1 MKKLVIILAL
11 SFWAFSSC
19 DNFLAETPKDEI
31 SVDQLLETPEGAR
44 GLINGLYRDGQGEDF
59 YDSGGFGG
67 ADAMMGGYMS
77 GYFDNEGKGERI
89 QGQVAQ
95 DLQVGPEVLNQFFDE
110 WWSGHYDVIARANTA
125 LKYIPEMS
133 GMSDDEKSQLMAE
146 ARFFRA
152 LNYFSL
158 VKSFGDVPLLTEPT
172 ESSSENMEVERSSS
186 DSVYTQIVE
195 DLNWALNQ
203 GSLADG
209 AFAMSD
215 YRITRAAAYTLL
227 ADVYLQRSG
236 YPLQQ
241 TDNYANAA
249 EAARAVIQSGT
260 HQLVQHGQTTEESAY
275 NKMRTSDTDREYI
288 YGIEYESE
296 IDPSEYP
303 RITVPGVVRP
313 AGINYGRTLNAYRPI
328 NRFIQM
334 YDPDEDLRVQ
344 NQQLFYNSFERDGQ
358 RYNFGEWAPYLWFE
372 EDAIFNTGRGGRDT
386 RVYRYADVLLIAAEA
401 IALSEGV
408 TDEAISYLADVRS
421 RAYWQTDRSEI
432 VASLTGLSEQEFVE
446 EVWKERLRELALNF
460 KIWSDIQRTRK
471 YPVPS
476 EDNPGEVTFVDVI
489 GQSNNWGQTYEEHH
503 LIYPLPDDEIQTNPA
518 LEQNPGY

>member
-1 MKKLVIILAL
+1 MKKLIFVLVL
-11 SFWAFSSC
+11 SFGAFSSC

-31 SVDQLLETPEGAR
+31 SVDQLLNTPEGAR
-44 GLINGLYRDGQGEDF
+44 GLVNGLYRDGQGQSF

-67 ADAMMGGYMS
+67 ADVMMGGYMS

-95 DLQVGPEVLNQFFDE
+95 DLQVGPEVLNQFFDG
-110 WWSGHYDVIARANTA
+110 WWSGHYEVISRANTA
-125 LKYIPEMS
+125 LKYIPDMA
-133 GMSDDEKSQLMAE
+133 GLSDDEKNQLLAE

-158 VKSFGDVPLLTEPT
+158 VKFFGDVPLVTEPV
-172 ESSSENMEVERSSS
+172 EGLENIEVERTSSET
-186 DSVYTQIVE
+186 VYDQIIA
-195 DLNWALNQ
+195 DLEWALNQ
-203 GSLADG
+203 GSLTEG
-209 AFAMSD
+209 AFSMNG
-215 YRITRAAAYTLL
+215 YRITEAAASTLL
-227 ADVYLQRSG
+227 AEVNLQMAG

-241 TDNYANAA
+241 TAHYANAA

-260 HQLVQHGQTTEESAY
+260 HELVQHGESTEESAY

-303 RITVPGVVRP
+303 RITVPGVIRP
-313 AGINYGRTLNAYRPI
+313 EGINYGRTLNAYRPI
-328 NRFIQM
+328 EEFTRF
-334 YDPDEDLRVQ
+334 YNPDEDLRIQ
-344 NQQLFYNSFERDGQ
+344 NKQLFYNSLERGGQ
-358 RYNFGEWAPYLWFE
+358 EYQFGEWAPYLWFE
-372 EDAIFNTGRGGRDT
+372 EDAIFETGRGGRDI

-401 IALSEGV
+401 IARSEGV
-408 TDEAISYLADVRS
+408 TGEAVSYLTDVRN

-432 VASLTGLSEQEFVE
+432 EASLTGLSEQEFVE

-460 KIWSDIQRTRK
+460 KIWSDIQRTRQ

-476 EDNPGEVTFVDVI
+476 ESNPGEITFVDVV

-503 LIYPLPDDEIQTNPA
+503 LLYPLPDDEIQTNPA